1 MEYASYAKMNELG
14 YYSRQKESW
23 TESEV
28 QQLRSQYLYDKMTV
42 SQMSDICR
50 RTPGSVAY
58 KLKNLG
64 FIDDIMSARGYG
76 EYRTSDLYKEIIAKG
91 NRTDL
96 QKKDKADPKNQLK
109 IKLQIEN
116 STSEDIRSLKDD
128 IQSLKKDM
136 QEILSI
142 LHAAYEFE

>member
-1 MEYASYAKMNELG
+1 MNELA
-14 YYSRQKESW
+14 YYSRQTDTW

-42 SQMSDICR
+42 SQISDICR

-64 FIDDIMSARGYG
+64 FVEDIISARGYA
-76 EYRTSDLYKEIIAKG
+76 EYKNSDLYKEIIAKG
-91 NRTDL
+91 NRTDA
-96 QKKDKADPKNQLK
+96 QKRTKADPKNEVK

-116 STSEDIRSLKDD
+116 SIGSNTDDIISIRND

-136 QEILSI
+136 QEILRI
-142 LHAAYEFE
+142 LHAAYEFEQ

>member
-1 MEYASYAKMNELG
+1 MNELG
-14 YYSRQKESW
+14 YYSRQTEHW

-42 SQMSDICR
+42 SQISDICR

-64 FIDDIMSARGYG
+64 FVEEIISARGYA
-76 EYRTSDLYKEIIAKG
+76 EYKNSDLYKEIIAKG
-91 NRTDL
+91 NRTDT
-96 QKKDKADPKNQLK
+96 QKKAKADNKNEVK

-116 STSEDIRSLKDD
+116 STASNHDEIASLRND

-136 QEILSI
+136 QEILRI
-142 LHAAYEFE
+142 LHAAYQFEE

>member
-1 MEYASYAKMNELG
+1 MNELG
-14 YYSRQKESW
+14 YYSRQAESW
-23 TESEV
+23 SESEV

-42 SQMSDICR
+42 SQISDICR

-64 FIDDIMSARGYG
+64 FIDDIMTARGYG

-91 NRTDL
+91 SGLDT
-96 QKKDKADPKNQLK
+96 QKKTKADPKNEVK

-116 STSEDIRSLKDD
+116 STASNNDEIASLRNDV
-128 IQSLKKDM
+128 QSLKKDM
-136 QEILSI
+136 QEILRI
-142 LHAAYEFE
+142 LHAAYEIE